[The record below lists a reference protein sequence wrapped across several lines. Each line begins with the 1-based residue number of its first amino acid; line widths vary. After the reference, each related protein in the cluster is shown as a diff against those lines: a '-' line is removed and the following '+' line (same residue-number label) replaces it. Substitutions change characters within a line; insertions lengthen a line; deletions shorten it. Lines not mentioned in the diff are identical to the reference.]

1 MGGGNVKLTLSGN
14 KESCPRCGHM
24 AQMADG
30 VFNIANDVLSVVTAP
45 NITKQMLAAFGT
57 AVTKAQKENT
67 PTEQLAAE
75 VEKIDPSF
83 GEAVRKAGA
92 NNATKVVG
100 LLVLLAA
107 IKSCSVDVKLDA
119 NRLIEQ
125 ITNSPPAVVISQ
137 NPDKK

>member
-1 MGGGNVKLTLSGN
+1 
-14 KESCPRCGHM
+14 
-24 AQMADG
+24 
-30 VFNIANDVLSVVTAP
+30 
-45 NITKQMLAAFGT
+45 MLAAFEA

-75 VEKIDPSF
+75 VEDPSF

-100 LLVLLAA
+100 ILILLAA

-125 ITNSPPAVVISQ
+125 LTNSPPVVVVSHNQ
-137 NPDKK
+137 GKK